1 MANPFAKSRPA
12 DKPYAIYRAG
22 DLTWHVLKTY
32 KQVKNEDTYARW
44 MVAAKSDA
52 TFGSFDMGDTY
63 AIEVQAVRPACRR
76 RARVAGSVRIQA
88 NVPAHARR
96 IPLAGRRRVTHRC
109 AAPTWGG
116 HPVRHAGHVNQKG

>member
-22 DLTWHVLKTY
+22 DITWHVLKTY

-44 MVAAKSDA
+44 MVAASSAA

-63 AIEVQAVRPACRR
+63 ALEIKRYGQLVAAEPQWLDEYDIRCGVPTPAEYLWQ
-76 RARVAGSVRIQA
+76 VANA
-88 NVPAHARR
+88 
-96 IPLAGRRRVTHRC
+96 
-109 AAPTWGG
+109 
-116 HPVRHAGHVNQKG
+116 

>member
-22 DLTWHVLKTY
+22 DITWHVLKTY

-63 AIEVQAVRPACRR
+63 AIEVKRYGQLVAAEP
-76 RARVAGSVRIQA
+76 VAGSVWIP
-88 NVPAHARR
+88 NGLPTPAEYLWQVAD
-96 IPLAGRRRVTHRC
+96 A
-109 AAPTWGG
+109 
-116 HPVRHAGHVNQKG
+116 